1 MKTSPIRSASGR
13 KSAWT
18 RKQQAAPPS
27 NSNFS
32 APVPQPGGASVDLL
46 DDDLTDGEALTN
58 RKSNDEDATLNL
70 QGCDPS
76 CRLSCVTFVYGD
88 VDVTVRPDREGGF
101 FGSATSG
108 SGW

>member
-1 MKTSPIRSASGR
+1 MFAGLVVSSFDAPGLPDMKTSPIRSASGR

-46 DDDLTDGEALTN
+46 DDDLTDGEA
-58 RKSNDEDATLNL
+58 DFDAFENAN
-70 QGCDPS
+70 
-76 CRLSCVTFVYGD
+76 VAAANAD
-88 VDVTVRPDREGGF
+88 VVAQMLARAKTQWGA
-101 FGSATSG
+101 S
-108 SGW
+108 